1 MKKVQS
7 AGSKEHMLEVG
18 RVQTM
23 MGLINLYL
31 NHGGEPLNYL
41 W

>member
-1 MKKVQS
+1 MTKAQS

-23 MGLINLYL
+23 MGLINLYF
-31 NHGGEPLNYL
+31 NHDGEPLNYL